1 MGKAIMA
8 GAAVTMAAAL
18 AIAGAAL
25 ATTSTGTEHFSF
37 IQTATSGNPNLY
49 SAIATGDFTAG
60 GTALL
65 RSGKPLTVRFS
76 GGTIT
81 ISVKLGK
88 PKSTA
93 NLKLCLQTFADS
105 GTYTIVS
112 GTGAYKGI
120 SGSGK
125 FTVKFTA
132 VGPIVKGK
140 CAQNA
145 NAVANQ
151 GIITANGPV
160 SLP

>member
-1 MGKAIMA
+1 MA
-8 GAAVTMAAAL
+8 GAAVTVAAAL
-18 AIAGAAL
+18 VIAGAAM

-37 IQTATSGNPNLY
+37 IQTATSGNQNLY

-65 RSGKPLTVRFS
+65 PSGKPGTVRFS

-81 ISVKLGK
+81 ITVKPGK

-93 NLKLCLQTFADS
+93 NLKLCLQTYADS
-105 GTYTIVS
+105 GKYTIVS

-125 FTVKFTA
+125 FTLKFTD
-132 VGPIVKGK
+132 VGPIVNGK
-140 CAQNA
+140 CATKA

-151 GIITANGPV
+151 GIVTANGPV
-160 SLP
+160 TLP